1 MMTIR
6 SRRIVGIVATLL
18 AGVLVSAFVFAGCSQ
33 TTSSDSSAP
42 AAASGDRAGAPG
54 GVAAPS
60 AAADQPQ
67 KEGSPQQAPAKVE
80 PQQRSLIYTGTMS
93 VTVDDVVK
101 RADEAADIATGSG
114 GVIGADK
121 RTLNDD
127 RSEAQLVL
135 RIPVDRFDA
144 TLDQLA
150 KLGVEESRA
159 VSTQD
164 VTEALIDLDARLATQ
179 KASVE
184 RVRAL
189 LARAQ
194 TIGEIVSIESEL
206 TKREA
211 ELASLQQR
219 KDKLAGQVAL
229 STITLSLRGP
239 AAPEPAREDT
249 GFVAGLRNGW
259 SAFLGSITLVL
270 TVAGWLLPWLLAI
283 GVPVWL
289 LVWQLRRRRRPAPVP
304 SVATGAAPEPGP

>member
-1 MMTIR
+1 
-6 SRRIVGIVATLL
+6 
-18 AGVLVSAFVFAGCSQ
+18 
-33 TTSSDSSAP
+33 
-42 AAASGDRAGAPG
+42 
-54 GVAAPS
+54 
-60 AAADQPQ
+60 
-67 KEGSPQQAPAKVE
+67 
-80 PQQRSLIYTGTMS
+80 
-93 VTVDDVVK
+93 
-101 RADEAADIATGSG
+101 
-114 GVIGADK
+114 
-121 RTLNDD
+121 
-127 RSEAQLVL
+127 
-135 RIPVDRFDA
+135 
-144 TLDQLA
+144 
-150 KLGVEESRA
+150 
-159 VSTQD
+159 
-164 VTEALIDLDARLATQ
+164 DARLATQ

-259 SAFLGSITLVL
+259 SAFLGSITIVM

-283 GVPVWL
+283 GVPIWL
-289 LVWQLRRRRRPAPVP
+289 LVWLLRRRRRPAPASAP
-304 SVATGAAPEPGP
+304 AVATGTAPEPGP